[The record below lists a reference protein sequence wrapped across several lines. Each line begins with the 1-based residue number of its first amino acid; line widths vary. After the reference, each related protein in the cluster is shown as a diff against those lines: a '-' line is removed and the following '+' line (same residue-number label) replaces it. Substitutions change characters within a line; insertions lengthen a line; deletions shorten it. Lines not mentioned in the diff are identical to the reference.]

1 MDHEIT
7 FLRDD
12 GSTVYVSAMY
22 GAFTAYNVPVELTP
36 AEWRRATAQLADEF
50 DPDVGDAM
58 RDFRLDREFA

>member
-12 GSTVYVSAMY
+12 GSTVYVTST
-22 GAFTAYNVPVELTP
+22 GALSAYNVPVELTP
-36 AEWRRATAQLADEF
+36 AEWRRATAQLSDEF

-58 RDFRLDREFA
+58 RDFRLDREVA